1 MITIKQM
8 EALYWISELGT
19 FARAASKLHTT
30 QSAISKRVQELEAA
44 VGVDLFDRT
53 QRGARLTTRG
63 RQLLELGQDML
74 AVRERILD
82 LKNADEAPAHQL
94 RFGVTELTALTWLPR
109 LVTEFRNSYPQVTV
123 EPEVDLSQ
131 NLFGRLLDETVDLIV
146 IPDAFRH
153 ARIASLRLA
162 EVHNSWMASP
172 DLIRSQR
179 TLSLDELGTYP
190 VLSQGKSS
198 GSGLYFDRWLKAE
211 GVTFKRVLT
220 SNSLIALVG
229 LTLAGIGISYLPRQ
243 CFKPLVDD
251 GKLTIVPTNPLLPPV
266 PYVAMYRNDRP
277 SRFVETIA
285 QLMAKICDFSV
296 QYQR

>member
-53 QRGARLTTRG
+53 QRGARLTTKG

-82 LKNADEAPAHQL
+82 LKNADDVPVHQL

-109 LVTEFRNSYPQVTV
+109 LVTEFRNSFPQVPV

-153 ARIASLRLA
+153 ARITSLRLA

-266 PYVAMYRNDRP
+266 PYVAMYRNDRA